1 MPPARALLQSRS
13 RPLHASRALALP
25 MPFSHMRMRVLLPRA
40 VSRCLPSAS
49 KVPYMGAVGNHECGG
64 DNRMHYSQRFAGFNF
79 AAKNSNAS
87 SAGSFK

>member
-1 MPPARALLQSRS
+1 MNAIE
-13 RPLHASRALALP
+13 
-25 MPFSHMRMRVLLPRA
+25 PF
-40 VSRCLPSAS
+40 AS

-87 SAGSFK
+87 SAGSFKSGDNMWYSWDAGLIHFVTVYVPVSVSTPIFPPAPVRQL

>member
-1 MPPARALLQSRS
+1 
-13 RPLHASRALALP
+13 
-25 MPFSHMRMRVLLPRA
+25 
-40 VSRCLPSAS
+40 
-49 KVPYMGAVGNHECGG
+49 MGAVGNHECGG